1 MSKPVYLLVI
11 GKGFTEAYYQLSKE
25 EQDKLWFKV
34 IEVDKQAGAKW
45 QILCDS
51 RWADEETDNWGV
63 IEYPD
68 MESYQNKVAELEK
81 LGWWRYYSAK
91 TILGT
96 RAEE

>member
-1 MSKPVYLLVI
+1 
-11 GKGFTEAYYQLSKE
+11 
-25 EQDKLWFKV
+25 
-34 IEVDKQAGAKW
+34 
-45 QILCDS
+45 
-51 RWADEETDNWGV
+51 
-63 IEYPD
+63 